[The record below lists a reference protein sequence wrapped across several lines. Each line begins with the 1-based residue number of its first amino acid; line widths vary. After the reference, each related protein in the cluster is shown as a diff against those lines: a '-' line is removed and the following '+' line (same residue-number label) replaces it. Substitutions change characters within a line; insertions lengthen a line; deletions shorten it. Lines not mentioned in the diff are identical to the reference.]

1 MNLYVGNLDYE
12 TTEDDLRDVFA
23 EFGEIT
29 SVKIIK
35 DRETYRSRG
44 FGFVEMPSKDDALRA
59 IEETHGTMLGRN
71 EIVVNEAKPKNN
83 NRGNS
88 GGFNNRK
95 SNSGGYGGG
104 NRRSW

>member
-12 TTEDDLRDVFA
+12 TTEDELRQAFS
-23 EFGEIT
+23 EYGQIT

-35 DRETYRSRG
+35 DRDTFQSRG
-44 FGFVEMPSKDDALRA
+44 FGFVEIPNKSDALRA
-59 IEETHGTMLGRN
+59 IEELNGSEVGRN
-71 EIVVNEAKPKNN
+71 EIIVNEAKPKT

-88 GGFNNRK
+88 GGFNNRR
-95 SNSGGYGGG
+95 SNSGGYG